1 MKNFLSKIIV
11 TVLLLY
17 CCFSCKKSYLDRQPQ
32 GTLNELTLGTRDGVY
47 GLLIGTYSL
56 LDGQGSPNVGYLGNS
71 DNSAISNW
79 IFGGIASDD
88 AYKGQRY
95 GRNPQQ
101 EQIESYNVN
110 AANPSILDKWKA
122 CYGGVQRANDVL
134 RVLAKVPSGQISDEE
149 SVQFRA
155 EAVFL
160 RGVFHLELVKV
171 FWNIPYVDE
180 TITFGAD
187 NYKVPNTMP
196 ALPKI
201 EEDFQFAS
209 KTLTETKPQVGRAN
223 KWAAK
228 SFLAKTLIFEEK
240 FAEARNILSDIIAN
254 GKTASG
260 LKYDLG
266 RFSDNFNALTKN
278 NAESVFAVQFS
289 VHDGANAI
297 NGNYGD
303 ILNYP
308 LNTVTRCCG
317 AYKPSFSLVNSYKTD
332 PATGLPLLDN
342 FNDSNIPSDM
352 FLSSS
357 NPFTPYAGTLDSRL
371 DWTVGRRGIPYLDWG
386 VNPGASWSS
395 DHSSGGP
402 YLPIKNAFWAKDKD
416 KTNQPYAWASGYNAN
431 NYEMIRFA
439 DVLLWAAEA
448 EIEAGT
454 LAQAEVYVNRVRA
467 RAADPAGW
475 VKTYVDN
482 ANPQAGFTNTPA
494 ANYKVGLYTGQFI
507 ALGPDFARKAVRF
520 ERKLELAM
528 EGHRFFDLRR
538 YDKGTG
544 YMADVLNTY
553 ILHDTNYPGWDY
565 VYMENA
571 KFTKGKNELFPI
583 PQSEIDASMKDG
595 KPTLV
600 QNPGYN

>member
-1 MKNFLSKIIV
+1 M
-11 TVLLLY
+11 
-17 CCFSCKKSYLDRQPQ
+17 KKSISNLALMALLSCWLVSSCSKDYLERQPQ
-32 GTLNELTLGTRDGVY
+32 GTLNEITLATRDGVN
-47 GLLIGTYSL
+47 GVLIGAYSL
-56 LDGQGSPNVGYLGNS
+56 LDGQGSRGGS

-88 AYKGQRY
+88 AYKGQAY

-101 EQIESYNVN
+101 EQIESYTVDP
-110 AANPSILDKWKA
+110 ANPSILNKWQA
-122 CYGGVQRANDVL
+122 CYAGVQRANDVL
-134 RVLAKVPSGQISDEE
+134 RLLAKVPEGKLSE
-149 SVQFRA
+149 SEAAQLKA

-160 RGVFHLELVKV
+160 RAVFHLELVKV

-180 TITFGAD
+180 TVTFGAG
-187 NYKVPNTMP
+187 NFNVPNTTP

-201 EEDFQFAS
+201 EADFQFAAE
-209 KTLTETKPQVGRAN
+209 TLTETKAQVGRAN

-228 SFLAKTLIFEEK
+228 SFLAKTLIFEDK
-240 FAEARNILSDIIAN
+240 FAEARTVLTEIIAN
-254 GKTASG
+254 GKTPLG
-260 LKYDLG
+260 VQYGLG

-278 NAESVFAVQFS
+278 NQESVFAVQFS
-289 VHDGANAI
+289 VRDGANAQ

-308 LNTVTRCCG
+308 VNTVTRCCG

-332 PATGLPLLDN
+332 EVTGLPLLDN
-342 FNDSNIPSDM
+342 FNDFNVPSDM
-352 FLSSS
+352 FLASTD
-357 NPFTPYAGTLDSRL
+357 PFTPYTGTLDSRL

-386 VNPGASWSS
+386 VNPGASWGSA
-395 DHSSGGP
+395 HAAGGP

-416 KTNQPYAWASGYNAN
+416 KTNEPFGWADAYNAN

-448 EIEAGT
+448 EIEAGS
-454 LAQAEVYVNRVRA
+454 LAQAEIYVNRVRA
-467 RAADPAGW
+467 RAADPSGW
-475 VKTYVDN
+475 VKTYIDN
-482 ANPQAGFTNTPA
+482 SNPLAGFTNTPA
-494 ANYKVGLYTGQFI
+494 ANYKVGLYTGQFE
-507 ALGPDFARKAVRF
+507 AQGKDFALKAVRF

-544 YMADVLNTY
+544 YMANLLNAY
-553 ILHDTNYPGWDY
+553 IQHDTNFPGWNY

-571 KFTKGKNELFPI
+571 SFTKGKNELFPI
-583 PQSEIDASMKDG
+583 PQPEIDASYQEG

-600 QNPGYN
+600 QNPGY